1 MTLYLLLLFYVP
13 GLDPVGRGKT
23 VYLPVNEGIAAGTSV
38 KIYSL
43 LGELI
48 DEYIPEESTKLLS
61 YRPDEKL
68 VRGNYYFVIESGDKK
83 IMKAFTVE

>member
-23 VYLPVNEGIAAGTSV
+23 VYLPFNEGITAGTSV

-48 DEYIPEESTKLLS
+48 DEYIPIEGSTLIS
-61 YRPDEKL
+61 YKPDEKL
-68 VRGNYYFVIESGDKK
+68 VRGKYYFLIESAGNNIIKT
-83 IMKAFTVE
+83 FNVE